1 MLPFGSMCLS
11 DIMRKK
17 GAWYLRVKHMENRIK
32 IGKVTGAQGLKGEV
46 RVYSYAENNDRFEK
60 LDKVWLGDEE
70 HIIENVRFHKNLVIL
85 KLDGITD
92 RNAAEKV
99 RNREVFMGED
109 ELEQLPEGEYYVKD
123 LIGLEA
129 VDTEGSTIGKV
140 TDILQNTPQ
149 DVYEIEK
156 KDGKK
161 ALIPAVPDFL
171 KKIDIEKG
179 VIVFD
184 PAEGLLDLT
193 DA

>member
-1 MLPFGSMCLS
+1 
-11 DIMRKK
+11 
-17 GAWYLRVKHMENRIK
+17 MENMIK
-32 IGKVTGAQGLKGEV
+32 IGKVTGAQGLRGEV

>member
-60 LDKVWLGDEE
+60 LDKVWLEDEE

-129 VDTEGSTIGKV
+129 VDTEGNTIGKV

-184 PAEGLLDLT
+184 PAEGLLDLN
-193 DA
+193 